1 MVDLTSRERMLR
13 AISRSDVDHTPCC
26 FMLFTALV
34 DRADETLGK
43 LVDAELRMGLDSRLL
58 IPITSRYEQVEHPD
72 LWGLPVRYDPR
83 VTVRQ
88 WREYVHGQD
97 DLLHKEY
104 LTPAGVLTTSVRL
117 TKDWPHGERVPF
129 ISDFLVPRSTKR
141 LVTGTED
148 LEALQFLLTE
158 PAESDIVHFR
168 SEARQARAFADE
180 RGVLLAGGWGVGL
193 DMAAWLCG
201 MEETIVAA
209 LEQPDFVEDL
219 LEMIHR
225 WEMRRM
231 EVVLSAPVD
240 LYIRRGWYEGCDF
253 VTPRFFRQ
261 AILPRLKKE
270 AALAHERGAK
280 FANIISSGTVP
291 LLDCYLEAD
300 VDVLIG
306 IDPVQGTHTNM
317 QVIKERVGHRICLW
331 GGVSGSI
338 TVELGTEGEVRE
350 AVREA
355 LQVLGPTGFIL
366 SPVDN
371 VREVT
376 PVTWRN
382 VDAFIDEWRRHW

>member
-1 MVDLTSRERMLR
+1 
-13 AISRSDVDHTPCC
+13 
-26 FMLFTALV
+26 MLFTALV

-43 LVDAELRMGLDSRLL
+43 LVDAELQMGLDSRLL
-58 IPITSRYEQVEHPD
+58 IPLTSRHEQVEHPD
-72 LWGLPVRYDPR
+72 LWGLPVRCDPR

-88 WREYVHGQD
+88 WREYVHGNED
-97 DLLHKEY
+97 ILHKEY
-104 LTPAGVLTTSVRL
+104 LTPAGVLNTSVRL
-117 TKDWPHGERVPF
+117 TRDWPHGERIPLM
-129 ISDFLVPRSTKR
+129 SDFLVPRSTKR
-141 LVTGTED
+141 LVTGPED
-148 LEALQFLLTE
+148 LQALQFLLTE
-158 PAESDIVHFR
+158 PAEPDIVHFQR
-168 SEARQARAFADE
+168 EARQARAFADE

-193 DMAAWLCG
+193 DVAAWLCG
-201 MEETIVAA
+201 IEETIVAA
-209 LEQPDFVEDL
+209 MERPAFVEDL
-219 LEMIHR
+219 LEIVHR
-225 WEMRRM
+225 WEIQRM

-253 VTPRFFRQ
+253 VTPHFFRR

-270 AALAHERGAK
+270 VALAHERGAK
-280 FANIISSGTVP
+280 FANIISSGTLP
-291 LLDCYLEAD
+291 LLDCYLEAE

-317 QVIKERVGHRICLW
+317 QIIKERVGHRICLW

-338 TVELGTEGEVRE
+338 TVEMGTEDEVRE

-355 LQVLGPTGFIL
+355 MRVLGPTGFIL

-382 VDAFIDEWRRHW
+382 VDTFIDEWRRHW

>member
-1 MVDLTSRERMLR
+1 MGDMTSRERMLR
-13 AISRSDVDHTPCC
+13 AINRQEVDHLPCC
-26 FMLFTALV
+26 FMLFTALI
-34 DRADETLGK
+34 DRADETVGK
-43 LVDAELRMGLDSRLL
+43 LVDAELAMGLDSRLL
-58 IPITSRYEQVEHPD
+58 IPPTSRHEQLEHPD
-72 LWGLPVRYDPR
+72 LYGLPVRYDPR

-88 WREYVHGQD
+88 WREYIHGD
-97 DLLHKEY
+97 FDILHKEY
-104 LTPAGVLTTSVRL
+104 MTPAGVLSTSVRL
-117 TKDWPHGERVPF
+117 SNDWPHDDRIPF
-129 ISDFLVPRSTKR
+129 LSDYLVPRSTKR
-141 LVTGTED
+141 LVTGPDD
-148 LEALQFLLTE
+148 LEALQYLLAA
-158 PAESDIVHFR
+158 PAEQDIARFR
-168 SEARQARAFADE
+168 TEARHARAYAKE
-180 RGVLLAGGWGVGL
+180 QAVLLVGGWGVGT
-193 DMAAWLCG
+193 DMTAWLCG

-209 LEQPDFVEDL
+209 MEQPAFVEDL

-225 WEMRRM
+225 WEMERM

-253 VTPRFFRQ
+253 MTPRFFQ
-261 AILPRLKKE
+261 KAILPRLKKE

-291 LLDCYLEAD
+291 LLDYYLEAG

-306 IDPVQGTHTNM
+306 IDPVQGTHTDM
-317 QVIKERVGHRICLW
+317 KAIKQKVGHCICLW

-338 TVELGTEGEVRE
+338 TVELGSEDEVRA

-355 LQVLGPTGFIL
+355 IGALGPQGFIL

-382 VDAFIDEWRRHW
+382 VDIFINEWRRHW